1 MNIKVTLGMLGLKIK
16 EHSPEI
22 LMGLG
27 IGGMITGTVMAC
39 RTTYKKTSV
48 RRLQYDIDLAEIE
61 EKIETAE
68 DGTEVVTEAKKEV
81 KKLTRD
87 YRFDLIK
94 YYAVPVT
101 VEAASIACI
110 LASNHIM
117 RKRIAG
123 LTVAFTTVN
132 TAFETYR
139 ERVRERYGDEVDRS
153 ILLGEKQVTIEKTD
167 ENGKTKK
174 ETVTVSDPDVSSI
187 GRYFT
192 RKNGNWS
199 ESEAFL
205 NDFFSMQQSYLTDLL
220 RAKGYVILNDIYK
233 VLGFDED
240 TEAGI
245 VVGKVYD
252 RDSDD
257 NRIWIKWHKTTL
269 MDEFGNLEDAYYVD
283 FPGLEIIYGKG
294 AAHRSI
300 AA

>member
-1 MNIKVTLGMLGLKIK
+1 MQVKQLLNAFGLKCK
-16 EHSPEI
+16 KHSPEI
-22 LMGLG
+22 LMGIG
-27 IGGMITGTVMAC
+27 IGAMVTGGVMAC

-48 RRLQYDIDLAEIE
+48 RRLNYDIKLAEIE
-61 EKIETAE
+61 DEVNDGKKEEETAVAE
-68 DGTEVVTEAKKEV
+68 IKKE
-81 KKLTRD
+81 TRE
-87 YRFDLIK
+87 YRLDLVK
-94 YYAVPVT
+94 YYVVPVT
-101 VEAASIACI
+101 VEAAGIACI

-132 TAFETYR
+132 TAFEKYR

-153 ILLGEKQVTIEKTD
+153 ILLGEKQVTIETTD
-167 ENGKTKK
+167 EKGKTKK
-174 ETVTVSDPDVSSI
+174 ETITVADPDISSI

-192 RKNGNWS
+192 RRNDNWS

-205 NDFFSMQQSYLTDLL
+205 NNFFSMQSSYLTDLL
-220 RAKGYVILNDIYK
+220 RARAFVLLNDIYDA
-233 VLGFDED
+233 LGFEND

-257 NRIWIKWHKTTL
+257 NRITITWKKVTL
-269 MDEFGNLEDAYYVD
+269 PDEFGNYEDAWYID
-283 FPGLEIIYGKG
+283 FPGLEIIYGLG
-294 AAHRSI
+294 AGHRSI